1 VLFLQI
7 FVRNVQCVKKI
18 YGDYVTKYKKRPVII
33 EAFQFGI
40 DEIPDWMNYY
50 FQQGLAEMEEYIK
63 IVGQQQ
69 FEYER
74 LLIKT
79 MEGLMKAKIG
89 DFVIKGVENE
99 LYPCDP
105 DIFRQTYEIAE

>member
-1 VLFLQI
+1 
-7 FVRNVQCVKKI
+7 
-18 YGDYVTKYKKRPVII
+18 
-33 EAFQFGI
+33 
-40 DEIPDWMNYY
+40 MNY

-79 MEGLMKAKIG
+79 MEAKIG
-89 DFVIKGVENE
+89 DFVIKGVKNE
-99 LYPCDP
+99 IYPCDP
-105 DIFRQTYEIAE
+105 DIFRETYEVAE

>member
-40 DEIPDWMNYY
+40 DELFSARIS
-50 FQQGLAEMEEYIK
+50 
-63 IVGQQQ
+63 
-69 FEYER
+69 
-74 LLIKT
+74 
-79 MEGLMKAKIG
+79 
-89 DFVIKGVENE
+89 
-99 LYPCDP
+99 
-105 DIFRQTYEIAE
+105 

>member
-1 VLFLQI
+1 MHKNTSKNNNFSGSITHSSPTL
-7 FVRNVQCVKKI
+7 RK
-18 YGDYVTKYKKRPVII
+18 GSP
-33 EAFQFGI
+33 ASI
-40 DEIPDWMNYY
+40 D
-50 FQQGLAEMEEYIK
+50 
-63 IVGQQQ
+63 
-69 FEYER
+69 ER